1 DGHGNGTDSDN
12 TADELDGVDD
22 LDEIDRTPRD
32 HARQGAPSAAEA
44 SRRAGPPPPP
54 NAPVHV
60 DRRTPPTANDDVT
73 RIAEA
78 KAQAEPSMPRP
89 SSSGSGTTTDVQE
102 EQAESESENSL
113 TWSETS
119 LYLEGPALQSAVER
133 LHTLY
138 RAELQVRRI
147 PSRSQAGCLAGLRRR
162 TNVSD
167 WFRLQEEAVQRL
179 TGDRLLE
186 WQSYEHE
193 ATHERRRKTCCAHGN
208 GRPVKHLNVLSW
220 NTSGLSSAM
229 FQELLAWTEAHSA
242 ADIIILQETHWD
254 VTSDFQSG
262 QWMAIHSSGKAS
274 PDPYG
279 RYTGLLFLLHR
290 QRFQALL
297 QQHSLCV
304 LNTWHCKPSGTYFS
318 PTGYTQIDYVI
329 TRQHGASHQAK
340 QAYPDHSFPIGSLRL
355 TGHFPVRAQLPMQ
368 SFKQTAK
375 QEPSQGVA
383 IDCARLQAAV
393 CQASPEALGMQASIA
408 QRLQEVDISH
418 LSSAHNHVNRIL
430 LEEAQQAFPKQV
442 PTDLRVSANPGFCMS
457 AKHVWQLYRQLKR
470 PGVCA
475 THTIFAKWKLAA
487 SFAKASKQLRQQS
500 RDLKKQFYEAQVD
513 QAEQAALRGDQRSLH
528 LIVRRLSSKTRQI
541 ASRLRG
547 EDGHLL
553 TSQEELQHIMKH
565 GSSTFAAQL
574 DDHPMVPLQQALLI
588 TDQDLAH
595 ELCHLGLAKAVPKHI
610 APATLCLRQQRQA

>member
-1 DGHGNGTDSDN
+1 
-12 TADELDGVDD
+12 
-22 LDEIDRTPRD
+22 
-32 HARQGAPSAAEA
+32 
-44 SRRAGPPPPP
+44 
-54 NAPVHV
+54 
-60 DRRTPPTANDDVT
+60 
-73 RIAEA
+73 
-78 KAQAEPSMPRP
+78 
-89 SSSGSGTTTDVQE
+89 
-102 EQAESESENSL
+102 
-113 TWSETS
+113 
-119 LYLEGPALQSAVER
+119 
-133 LHTLY
+133 
-138 RAELQVRRI
+138 
-147 PSRSQAGCLAGLRRR
+147 
-162 TNVSD
+162 
-167 WFRLQEEAVQRL
+167 
-179 TGDRLLE
+179 
-186 WQSYEHE
+186 
-193 ATHERRRKTCCAHGN
+193 
-208 GRPVKHLNVLSW
+208 
-220 NTSGLSSAM
+220 M
-229 FQELLAWTEAHSA
+229 FQELLAWIEAHSA

-274 PDPYG
+274 PDPYRASFFFCVG
-279 RYTGLLFLLHR
+279 SGSRVPQRHHLLICGDFNSAIKTEAPCTGSSILQTTSSNHDADL
-290 QRFQALL
+290 QALL

-393 CQASPEALGMQASIA
+393 CQASGEALGMQASIA
-408 QRLQEVDISH
+408 QRLQEVDISN
-418 LSSAHNHVNRIL
+418 LTSAHKHVNRIL
-430 LEEAQQAFPKQV
+430 LEEAQRAFPKQT

-475 THTIFAKWKLAA
+475 AHTIFAKWQLAT
-487 SFAKASKQLRQQS
+487 SIAKASKQLRQQS

-528 LIVRRLSSKTRQI
+528 LIVRRLSPKTRQI

-565 GSSTFAAQL
+565 GSNTFAAQL
-574 DDHPMVPLQQALLI
+574 DDHPLAPLQQALLI

-595 ELCHLGLAKAVPKHI
+595 ELCHLGLAKA
-610 APATLCLRQQRQA
+610 